1 VNAGLRAGQARVVRA
16 ALRSGG
22 REWPAGTVFLDA
34 AAARAAAGKAVP
46 GLTWT
51 AVGSLPE
58 SAEPLRAPRVGIYKP
73 WTASMDEGWT
83 RFVLEQYGFDP
94 KTLDNKTVRAGS
106 LGAAYDAIVLPD
118 VAKEVIATGRPRRD
132 ESAVRYFAELP
143 PEYAGGLEKE
153 GSAAL
158 KDFVEKG
165 GTLVALSSA
174 AEYLIEEL
182 SLPVRNGLARTSEF
196 AVSGSLLRA
205 HVSGDHPITYGLP
218 REVAVFQDEALA
230 FDTVPTGPEMERQ
243 VLASYPRAAPDVL
256 LSGWVRGAEAIT
268 RKAAAVAVSYGKGKV
283 VLLGFRPQHRA
294 QTPGTFPFLFG
305 ALYWSTSR

>member
-1 VNAGLRAGQARVVRA
+1 MTTGERRAG
-16 ALRSGG
+16 
-22 REWPAGTVFLDA
+22 
-34 AAARAAAGKAVP
+34 
-46 GLTWT
+46 
-51 AVGSLPE
+51 
-58 SAEPLRAPRVGIYKP
+58 
-73 WTASMDEGWT
+73 
-83 RFVLEQYGFDP
+83 
-94 KTLDNKTVRAGS
+94 
-106 LGAAYDAIVLPD
+106 D
-118 VAKEVIATGRPRRD
+118 VAQVGVIGG
-132 ESAVRYFAELP
+132 SGL
-143 PEYAGGLEKE
+143 YALLDG
-153 GSAAL
+153 
-158 KDFVEKG
+158 
-165 GTLVALSSA
+165 A